1 LFISQ
6 VKQVQEVNMKSQR
19 FFFSVILFAVL
30 ACASQEATARTL
42 PSKGGEET
50 EQPTAQEKS
59 YLPNVGFSFSRSW
72 VQFAKFLCRVRC
84 IREDAGPCIG
94 GDPLPR
100 LYMNGEILF
109 AEFAISVMHVA
120 LWNAEHE
127 RTPHDGAVVALRVN
141 EENAE
146 SDFID
151 VKKAWFPEARF
162 VPPPPNQANQMIV
175 VDIRGV
181 PVDARQSNP
190 SPSKPS
196 SASARILFGPT
207 FPVTTKGSPEGTIPV
222 FPGITI
228 PFDLS
233 R

>member
-1 LFISQ
+1 
-6 VKQVQEVNMKSQR
+6 MKSPR

-30 ACASQEATARTL
+30 AFASRGAAAKTL

-50 EQPTAQEKS
+50 KQTTIQERS
-59 YLPNVGFSFSRSW
+59 YLPIVGFSFSQSW

-94 GDPLPR
+94 GGPLPR
-100 LYMNGEILF
+100 LYLNGEMLF

-127 RTPHDGAVVALRVN
+127 NTPHDGAVVALRVN
-141 EENAE
+141 EEDAE
-146 SDFID
+146 SGFID

-162 VPPPPNQANQMIV
+162 IPPPPNQAGQIIV
-175 VDIRGV
+175 VEIRGA
-181 PVDARQSNP
+181 PIDARQSNP
-190 SPSKPS
+190 APLKRS
-196 SASARILFGPT
+196 SASARVLFGPT
-207 FPVTTKGSPEGTIPV
+207 LPVTTKGLPEGTIPV
-222 FPGITI
+222 FPGMTI
-228 PFDLS
+228 PFDLT